1 MAYLHDLQRRLEST
15 EHKEALT
22 LCTRYCEARNRLT
35 LVLAGNFTLGELVF
49 LMDTKAN
56 TDVMELF
63 YTPERIRVIEKIV
76 KRLSL

>member
-1 MAYLHDLQRRLEST
+1 MAYLPDIEKRLQSHAYKEALILQRRY
-15 EHKEALT
+15 
-22 LCTRYCEARNRLT
+22 REARCKLT
-35 LVLAGNFTLGELVF
+35 SVLVGNFTLGELVF

-76 KRLSL
+76 KRLSI